1 MLFDNSVNIEKFMIY
16 IEELRA
22 RYFFDDLCLYMDN
35 LSVHISKVVKYR
47 LDELGIAY
55 VYGPPY
61 SPDFNG
67 VESVF
72 SIVKQ
77 KIKQARL
84 KAIVNGDQINLKR
97 VVM

>member
-1 MLFDNSVNIEKFMIY
+1 MLFDDSVNIEKFLIY

-35 LSVHISKVVKYR
+35 LSVHISKIVKYR

-72 SIVKQ
+72 SIVK
-77 KIKQARL
+77 
-84 KAIVNGDQINLKR
+84 
-97 VVM
+97 

>member
-1 MLFDNSVNIEKFMIY
+1 MLFDDSVNIEKFIIY

-84 KAIVNGDQINLKR
+84 KAIVNGDEINLKR